1 MRKYRPMVLVVLDGW
16 GWREELPDNAVR
28 QARTSTFDHLWAT
41 CLHSLLA
48 ASGEDVGLPRGQMG
62 NSEVG
67 HLTIGAGRV
76 VKQALVRIGDA
87 IADGEIEKAPA
98 LRGLIEQLR
107 QTKKDV
113 ISWGCCHR
121 AACIRIRITQRRSPV
136 F

>member
-1 MRKYRPMVLVVLDGW
+1 MKIGI
-16 GWREELPDNAVR
+16 
-28 QARTSTFDHLWAT
+28 
-41 CLHSLLA
+41 
-48 ASGEDVGLPRGQMG
+48 
-62 NSEVG
+62 
-67 HLTIGAGRV
+67 TIGAGRV
-76 VKQALVRIGDA
+76 VKQALLRIGDA